1 MLLIILKISSDE
13 RTAALMESING
24 SICSEATQPW
34 KVIRN
39 DSDHASGMPDNL
51 GDVRVQ
57 ERAAMRQSSHG
68 RVCWAQCA

>member
-1 MLLIILKISSDE
+1 VLLIALKINSDE
-13 RTAALMESING
+13 MTAALMESIPG

-39 DSDHASGMPDNL
+39 DSQITLLPEYL
-51 GDVRVQ
+51 GDVRVR

-68 RVCWAQCA
+68 RVCWAQCT